1 MQRIHRNTWLHS
13 RIYIT
18 EIKGINKNKMG
29 YGIFE
34 IKTVPNVFPVLYCC
48 NNESSY
54 IYIPAKLKK
63 QNVVVNISDENYINQ
78 L

>member
-1 MQRIHRNTWLHS
+1 MQRIHSNTWLHS

-18 EIKGINKNKMG
+18 EIKDINKMD
-29 YGIFE
+29 YEIFE
-34 IKTVPNVFPVLYCC
+34 IKTVPNVFPVLCCC